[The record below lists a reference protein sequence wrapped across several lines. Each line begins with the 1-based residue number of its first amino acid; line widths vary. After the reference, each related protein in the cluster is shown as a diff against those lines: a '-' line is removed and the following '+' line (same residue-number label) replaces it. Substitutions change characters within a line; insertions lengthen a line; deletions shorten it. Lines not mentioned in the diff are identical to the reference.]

1 MQENVD
7 LARRVYDLWNR
18 GDIDGATETVDPEVT
33 ALELE
38 EQGAAGVICRLAS
51 AMLWIELDVHYQ
63 AQLEGE
69 EIDLIRVKRIART
82 VAR

>member
-1 MQENVD
+1 
-7 LARRVYDLWNR
+7 
-18 GDIDGATETVDPEVT
+18 
-33 ALELE
+33 
-38 EQGAAGVICRLAS
+38 VICRLAS